1 MMIENFR
8 ERDGYKIPLFPMW
21 MWKSERRAVNSNLAL
36 IIKYKNEVNV
46 YRSIFVDRVG

>member
-8 ERDGYKIPLFPMW
+8 ERDGNKIPLFIMW
-21 MWKSERRAVNSNLAL
+21 MWNGESRGTDYEFAL

-46 YRSIFVDRVG
+46 YRSIFVDRVD

>member
-21 MWKSERRAVNSNLAL
+21 MRNGESRGADYEFAL
-36 IIKYKNEVNV
+36 IIKYK
-46 YRSIFVDRVG
+46 D

>member
-8 ERDGYKIPLFPMW
+8 ERDSYKIPLSEMW
-21 MWKSERRAVNSNLAL
+21 VGKSERRAANSNLAQ

-46 YRSIFVDRVG
+46 YRSIFVDRMD